1 MRFLLAALLT
11 CAIFTAAACS
21 GDDDDDNGAAT
32 PAEQA
37 TQEEAAQPAE
47 TAIPVGQPSD
57 TELRS
62 VADVVDKLAPSVVT
76 VQTALFD
83 PSTLGDPVPAGA
95 GTGFIWDEEGR
106 IITNFHV
113 IADPTNPLTVV
124 DEITITFSNGESAE
138 ASVVGFDINTDIA
151 VLEVEDAGDLTP
163 AEIGNLEEVQ
173 VGDPVVAMG
182 NALNL
187 EGTPTVTTG
196 IVSALGR
203 TINGRTEQGGAIG
216 IPDTIQTDAAINPG
230 NSGGPLVDDQ
240 GRVIGINDQVIRGT
254 ETGVPVEGIGFAIS
268 IETAQPVIEEIIE
281 SGEVNRG
288 FIGIQFV
295 DLTPAVVS
303 GLGLEEARGVAVTE
317 VVVGSPA
324 DDAGL
329 EPNDVIIQIGEVA
342 IEDSGDLSTALLE
355 YRAGD
360 EVEITV
366 IREGEEETVT
376 LTLGERPDTS
386 A

>member
-1 MRFLLAALLT
+1 MKFLLPALIL
-11 CAIFTAAACS
+11 CAILPAAACS
-21 GDDDDDNGAAT
+21 GDDDDDNAT
-32 PAEQA
+32 PTE
-37 TQEEAAQPAE
+37 PAE
-47 TAIPVGQPSD
+47 EETAQAEDTAIPVGQPADS
-57 TELRS
+57 ELRS

-83 PSTLGDPVPAGA
+83 PSSLGDPVPAGA
-95 GTGFIWDEEGR
+95 GTGFIWDDEGR

-113 IADPTNPLTVV
+113 IQDPTNPLTVV

-151 VLEVEDAGDLTP
+151 VLDVEDAGDLTP
-163 AEIGNLEEVQ
+163 AEIGDLEDVA
-173 VGDPVVAMG
+173 VGDAVIAMG

-203 TINGRTEQGGAIG
+203 TINGVTESGGTIG
-216 IPDTIQTDAAINPG
+216 IPDALQTDAAINPG
-230 NSGGPLVDDQ
+230 NSGGPLVDDE

-295 DLTPAVVS
+295 DLTPAVVQ
-303 GLGLEEARGVAVTE
+303 GLGLEEARGVAITE
-317 VVVGSPA
+317 IVVGSPA
-324 DDAGL
+324 DEAGL
-329 EPNDVIIQIGEVA
+329 EENDVIVQIGDVE

-366 IREGEEETVT
+366 IRDGEEETVT
-376 LTLGERPDTS
+376 LTLGERPETS

>member
-1 MRFLLAALLT
+1 MTFLRLLLVAGALLT
-11 CAIFTAAACS
+11 IAACS
-21 GDDDDDNGAAT
+21 GDDDDDTEAT
-32 PAEQA
+32 PAEA
-37 TQEEAAQPAE
+37 AEEATEAEEEE
-47 TAIPVGQPSD
+47 TAIPVGEPAGP
-57 TELRS
+57 ELAS
-62 VADVVDKLAPSVVT
+62 VADVVEKLAPSVVT

-83 PSTLGDPVPAGA
+83 PSSVGDPVPAGA
-95 GTGFIWDEEGR
+95 GTGFIWDEAGR

-113 IADPTNPLTVV
+113 IQDPTNPFTVV
-124 DEITITFSNGESAE
+124 DEITVTFGGGESAE

-151 VLEVEDAGDLTP
+151 VLDVEEAGDLTP
-163 AEIGNLEEVQ
+163 AEVGDLEDVQ
-173 VGDPVVAMG
+173 VGDLVIAMG

-203 TINGRTEQGGAIG
+203 TINGVTERGGTIG

-230 NSGGPLVDDQ
+230 NSGGPLVDAL

-268 IETAQPVIEEIIE
+268 IDTAQPVIEEIIE
-281 SGEVNRG
+281 NGQVDRG
-288 FIGIQFV
+288 FIGIEFI
-295 DLTPAVVS
+295 DLTPAVLQA
-303 GLGLEEARGVAVTE
+303 LGLDEAQGVAITE
-317 VVVGSPA
+317 VVVDSPA
-324 DDAGL
+324 EEAGL
-329 EPNDVIIQIGEVA
+329 QENDIIIQIGDVA

-366 IREGEEETVT
+366 IRDGEEETVT
-376 LTLGERPDTS
+376 LTLGERPDSS

>member
-1 MRFLLAALLT
+1 MTFLRLLLVAGALLT
-11 CAIFTAAACS
+11 IAACS
-21 GDDDDDNGAAT
+21 GDDDDDTEAT
-32 PAEQA
+32 PAEA
-37 TQEEAAQPAE
+37 AEEATEAEEEE
-47 TAIPVGQPSD
+47 TAIPVGEPAGP
-57 TELRS
+57 ELAS
-62 VADVVDKLAPSVVT
+62 VADVVEKLAPSVVT

-83 PSTLGDPVPAGA
+83 PSSVGDPVPAGA

-113 IADPTNPLTVV
+113 IQDPTNPFTVV
-124 DEITITFSNGESAE
+124 DEITVTFGGGESAE

-151 VLEVEDAGDLTP
+151 VLDVEEAGDLTP
-163 AEIGNLEEVQ
+163 AEVGDLEDVQ
-173 VGDPVVAMG
+173 VGDLVIAMG

-203 TINGRTEQGGAIG
+203 TINGVTERGGTIG

-230 NSGGPLVDDQ
+230 NSGGPLVDAL

-268 IETAQPVIEEIIE
+268 IDTAQPVIEEIIE
-281 SGEVNRG
+281 NGQVDRG
-288 FIGIQFV
+288 FIGIEFI
-295 DLTPAVVS
+295 DLTPAVLQA
-303 GLGLEEARGVAVTE
+303 LGLDEAQGVAITE
-317 VVVGSPA
+317 VVVDSPA
-324 DDAGL
+324 EEAGL
-329 EPNDVIIQIGEVA
+329 QENDIIIQIGDVA

-366 IREGEEETVT
+366 IRDGEEETVT
-376 LTLGERPDTS
+376 LTLGERPDSS